1 MCQPTFCEMQS
12 TGAEPVK
19 GFDNGK
25 SMPRME
31 VKFRTASET
40 NLFLSKRFKIGITN
54 ITLHEEMIVK
64 LSQERNE
71 TKGCEG
77 SQCWSKQ
84 PLQALG

>member
-31 VKFRTASET
+31 AKFRTASET
-40 NLFLSKRFKIGITN
+40 NLFLSKRFKIGITD
-54 ITLHEEMIVK
+54 I
-64 LSQERNE
+64 
-71 TKGCEG
+71 
-77 SQCWSKQ
+77 SKQ
-84 PLQALG
+84 PDTAYTTATNDSTS